1 VRHRRARGSTEPATA
16 HSLTLV
22 HRALLIVVVAIGVV
36 AVSAPATAARPKLKL
51 TSPAFKAGG
60 TIPVGF
66 TCEGQN
72 ASPPL
77 RWKGVTKKTVELAL
91 TMEDPDTARGTFVH
105 WVAWAIDP
113 KAGELPEQNLP
124 STVKQ
129 GSNGVGQAKYLGP
142 CPSTGN
148 HHYIFTLYALSK
160 PVTIAPGANIDELR
174 AAIKETVQAKA
185 TLVGRYELG
194 AGTAGA
200 A

>member
-1 VRHRRARGSTEPATA
+1 MGARSLAPVRRA
-16 HSLTLV
+16 LV
-22 HRALLIVVVAIGVV
+22 IIAV
-36 AVSAPATAARPKLKL
+36 AVTIAAVAAPASAARTKLKL

-66 TCEGQN
+66 TCEGEN

-77 RWKGVTKKTVELAL
+77 RWKGVPKKTVELAL

-113 KAGELPEQNLP
+113 KAGRLPEQSIP

-129 GSNGVGQAKYLGP
+129 GSNGVGQSAYLGP
-142 CPSTGN
+142 CPPTGN
-148 HHYIFTLYALSK
+148 HRYIFTLYALSR
-160 PVTIAPGANIDELR
+160 PVALAPGATIDELR
-174 AAIKETVQAKA
+174 AAIKGTVNAKT